1 MRRKFATELKPVSL
15 EDLCPFGRLVGMP
28 SGTSSSVWP
37 PFQSTRRKVPGLTP
51 FPNLA

>member
-15 EDLCPFGRLVGMP
+15 KDLCHLGGWSEMPPGKSSSIAPFG
-28 SGTSSSVWP
+28 
-37 PFQSTRRKVPGLTP
+37 STRRKVPGLTP